1 MRRVI
6 FLIENRGDKWIF
18 HWYLYMLSGLRHI
31 NLNTSR
37 NGYNCNWGRS
47 NPPIIEERNT
57 EYYNAQNIIKPYNIS
72 FRNINIFETF
82 QKESLDLIGEYFK
95 VINYEDITEDDII
108 IFNYG
113 EHILNNQYHID
124 TEGYQFLRN
133 IFLKKVNV
141 TNSKHN
147 NKKYYISRNKSH
159 ELLGNS
165 GIKRRQINNEYHLM
179 GLLKKYNIEKISLED
194 YTTEEKIE
202 IFHNSSLI
210 ISPNSGALTF
220 TLFSGN
226 KLKIVEL
233 NVHNPGQIDFQYKN
247 QCEFFKIPY
256 YKFVTDKIDGDDNM
270 NVNIEQFD
278 IFLKNLI

>member
-1 MRRVI
+1 
-6 FLIENRGDKWIF
+6 LIENRGDKWIF